1 MRTYVRSAV
10 SFVMKMSSKMQASDV
25 TMMTVEGGFI
35 TGALGLTEIQALVK
49 SSSALTVNK
58 DTLV

>member
-10 SFVMKMSSKMQASDV
+10 SFVMKMSSKMQGSDV

-35 TGALGLTEIQALVK
+35 TGALGLTESQALVK